1 VDSKAILQD
10 LSTAEPRYAFKAW
23 VYVAR
28 EALFSWGRNN
38 LKNMKRSSI
47 DSDKIK
53 KTMRVL
59 LYDEAK
65 AGVSRVISQGFG
77 ESEVQLTDWDLWFVE
92 YVEKHRDSRLLFCWF
107 AKGGAALLCPT
118 DHTGIWAMQ
127 REGLRAKGKVGGSA
141 QAILEG
147 LAKETGFI
155 I

>member
-10 LSTAEPRYAFKAW
+10 LSTAEPGTPSMRGFTGRGRRYSPG
-23 VYVAR
+23 
-28 EALFSWGRNN
+28 EGTN

-77 ESEVQLTDWDLWFVE
+77 ESEVPLTDWDLWFVE

-107 AKGGAALLCPT
+107 AKGGAALFCPT

-127 REGLRAKGKVGGSA
+127 REGLRAKGKVGGPA

>member
-1 VDSKAILQD
+1 VDSKAILQAVG
-10 LSTAEPRYAFKAW
+10 LCGEGGA
-23 VYVAR
+23 V
-28 EALFSWGRNN
+28 LLGGRNN

-47 DSDKIK
+47 DSEKIK

-77 ESEVQLTDWDLWFVE
+77 ESEVPLTDWDLWFVE

-107 AKGGAALLCPT
+107 AKGGAALFCPT

-127 REGLRAKGKVGGSA
+127 REGLRAKGKVGGPA
-141 QAILEG
+141 QAILEC